1 MDIEHLVMLSSAFA
15 TGKKGAAKIDCED
28 ILIIICNLITAYFVF
43 DYFLDSAIII
53 ILTMVLIFLFVY
65 IILIL

>member
-1 MDIEHLVMLSSAFA
+1 MDIEHFVMVSTAFA

-43 DYFLDSAIII
+43 DCFLDSAII